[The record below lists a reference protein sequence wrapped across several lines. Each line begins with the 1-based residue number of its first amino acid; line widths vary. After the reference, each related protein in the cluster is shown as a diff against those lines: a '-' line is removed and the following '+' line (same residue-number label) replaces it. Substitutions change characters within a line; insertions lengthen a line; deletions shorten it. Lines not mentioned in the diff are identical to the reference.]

1 LFQPNIVNNE
11 KYEKYFKWFH
21 FAEKSRNTDNKEED
35 FQEFLND
42 DIFMEMI
49 QRLSKTALKQDDFE
63 YITNFETFSVEY
75 KRWQDG
81 LRSEGHEEGK
91 IEANEKSAEKCLIL
105 GLSIADTMK
114 ISNLSLEEVQ
124 KIAKRLGLID

>member
-1 LFQPNIVNNE
+1 
-11 KYEKYFKWFH
+11 
-21 FAEKSRNTDNKEED
+21 
-35 FQEFLND
+35 
-42 DIFMEMI
+42 MEMI

-81 LRSEGHEEGK
+81 LRSEGYVDGREDGMEKGMEKGK

-124 KIAKRLGLID
+124 NIAKRLGLLN